1 MHSHHTFA
9 SGICYKKTPPFDKK
23 VIHSIFQLL
32 KTFIF
37 VTLLLLHVAQQGL
50 EYAIAYKVRHSGTF
64 KRISKMQYVGVPRI
78 PPSI

>member
-1 MHSHHTFA
+1 MHLHHTFA
-9 SGICYKKTPPFDKK
+9 SGICYKKTQPFDKK

>member
-1 MHSHHTFA
+1 MIFA
-9 SGICYKKTPPFDKK
+9 VMAYFSFSLLDAVQKTA
-23 VIHSIFQLL
+23 IMYHSIFQLL